1 MIKLRVLHRASYLS
15 SIPKSNILVT
25 SKAVHLDFKK
35 SISTNQ
41 LKQNYNRSYLRSFNH
56 ENIFARNTK
65 SNSERLFSSTVSDEK
80 LDKEETPIV
89 PDEIIVD
96 NADVPKNTEKATGDG
111 IQHEFQADTRQLL
124 DIVASSLYSEK
135 EVFIRELISNASDAI
150 EKFRYLQITGEM
162 HLNNP
167 EREPLIAIETD
178 KLANTITF
186 RDNGVGMTSGEM
198 VQNLGTIA
206 RSGSKAFIKEMSEK
220 ITKDKDSASPANPE
234 SIIGQFGVGFYS
246 AFMVADKIEVFSMSS
261 LQADSHTTT
270 GRVAHHWSTDGS
282 GSYTVREAEG
292 VSDGTKIVV
301 HLKSNCTEFSDETN
315 VREII
320 KKFSSFVGSTL
331 TLNGTKAND
340 LRPVWLMDPKEV
352 SEETHEDFYRYVAN
366 AVDKPRFVHHF
377 RTDAPMDIRALLYV
391 PESRP
396 GLFETSREGD
406 SGVALYCRKVLIK
419 SKTENIVP
427 KWMRF
432 VKGVVDS
439 EDIPLN
445 LSRELLQ
452 DSSQIRRL
460 KTVITNKFLRFLGDK
475 AKKDSRSYLEFY
487 KDYGFFLK
495 EGIITG
501 TEQYEKEEI
510 AKLLMFESSSE
521 ADGKLVSIPEYCSRM
536 RPGQR
541 DVYYLAAP
549 SRQLAETSPYY
560 EAMKK
565 KDVEIL
571 FCYEP
576 YDELVLMQLQQFD
589 SKRLKSAE
597 TEMREDPKDEDST
610 SEDGK
615 EKLDTAASDS
625 LSDWMKTQLGTKA
638 SMVKVTHRLA
648 SHPCVVTVQEMA
660 AARHFI
666 KTQGTNFTEEQRY
679 NILQPQ
685 LEINPS
691 HPIVNKLAT
700 LRTSNP
706 KLASL
711 VTEQLFANAMVT
723 AGLVEDPRT
732 ILKSMNELLSE
743 ALSKH

>member
-1 MIKLRVLHRASYLS
+1 M
-15 SIPKSNILVT
+15 
-25 SKAVHLDFKK
+25 
-35 SISTNQ
+35 
-41 LKQNYNRSYLRSFNH
+41 
-56 ENIFARNTK
+56 
-65 SNSERLFSSTVSDEK
+65 
-80 LDKEETPIV
+80 
-89 PDEIIVD
+89 
-96 NADVPKNTEKATGDG
+96 
-111 IQHEFQADTRQLL
+111 
-124 DIVASSLYSEK
+124 
-135 EVFIRELISNASDAI
+135 
-150 EKFRYLQITGEM
+150 
-162 HLNNP
+162 
-167 EREPLIAIETD
+167 
-178 KLANTITF
+178 TF
-186 RDNGVGMTSGEM
+186 T
-198 VQNLGTIA
+198 
-206 RSGSKAFIKEMSEK
+206 
-220 ITKDKDSASPANPE
+220 
-234 SIIGQFGVGFYS
+234 
-246 AFMVADKIEVFSMSS
+246 
-261 LQADSHTTT
+261 
-270 GRVAHHWSTDGS
+270 
-282 GSYTVREAEG
+282 
-292 VSDGTKIVV
+292 
-301 HLKSNCTEFSDETN
+301 
-315 VREII
+315 
-320 KKFSSFVGSTL
+320 
-331 TLNGTKAND
+331 
-340 LRPVWLMDPKEV
+340 
-352 SEETHEDFYRYVAN
+352 
-366 AVDKPRFVHHF
+366 VDKPRFVHHF
-377 RTDAPMDIRALLYV
+377 RTDAPIDIRALLYV

-406 SGVALYCRKVLIK
+406 AGVALYCRKVLIK

-452 DSSQIRRL
+452 DSSQIRKLR
-460 KTVITNKFLRFLGDK
+460 TVITNKFLRFLGDK
-475 AKKDSRSYLEFY
+475 AKKDNRSFLEFY

-521 ADGKLVSIPEYCSRM
+521 EEGKLVSIPEYSGRM

-541 DVYYLAAP
+541 DIYYLAAP
-549 SRQLAETSPYY
+549 SRQLAETSPYF

-565 KDVEIL
+565 EDVEIL

-589 SKRLKSAE
+589 NKRLKSAE
-597 TEMREDPKDEDST
+597 KEMREDPKNADIKPE
-610 SEDGK
+610 EGK
-615 EKLDTAASDS
+615 ETLDVAASDS

-638 SMVKVTHRLA
+638 SRVKVTRRLE
-648 SHPCVVTVQEMA
+648 SHPCVITVEEMA

-691 HPIVNKLAT
+691 HEIINKLAS
-700 LRTSNP
+700 LRTTNP

-711 VTEQLFANAMVT
+711 VTEQLFANAMVG

-732 ILKSMNELLSE
+732 ILRSMNDLLSE